1 MEITRD
7 IGKAGLEHAG
17 GSNMLQ
23 MQFELQNPV
32 ECVGS
37 FRTEPWAF
45 DLQDFHVSVNDI
57 FQGSISEMRF
67 SDVAVTVMYTVDE

>member
-7 IGKAGLEHAG
+7 IGKVGLERAG
-17 GSNMLQ
+17 GSNTLQ
-23 MQFELQNPV
+23 TQLELQNPV
-32 ECVGS
+32 KCVGS

-57 FQGSISEMRF
+57 FQGS
-67 SDVAVTVMYTVDE
+67 T